1 MNALARRQ
9 LGRTDRHV
17 RRGRVSLVADAPRH
31 KLIFMAEESLRLC
44 SLPGEEEGRV
54 YYFRRLRIAGLPAD
68 GDRRFWLDA
77 FQKAMQVQAAQAV
90 HGLNSRAETA
100 DSVYFRGEL
109 EACEALLTLIAARM
123 PPTAWF
129 WPHVAG
135 GTAISNAPAMGVA
148 VIERLLATQASWSA
162 AAAAVLSV
170 ARERDVAALLEA
182 LPSQVIEHWLRE
194 MGTLNAARFVSSRLP
209 EAVLPIL
216 NRAISTFG
224 LDSPKVVWLASLA
237 VIACD
242 PSSADNHS
250 AVARARATLQRL
262 VAHLPIAAQT
272 IESSIQ
278 QTNAT
283 LTATNSVSE
292 TNTLPAPPPTPVGES
307 DRAVETLP
315 DSNQS
320 ATVRT
325 RSERCFGESTTGAG
339 LYFLLNAL
347 HCLQLEEQHFSLFF
361 LAHLFLRIA
370 RHAGIVPGDP
380 ILRWAEVT
388 EAHREPEVLDDRLL
402 RIWMLDIRRWCW
414 HNGHISVCEIVRRP
428 GYVTLTSTDLDVTLS
443 IDSADVRIRRI
454 GLDLDPGWLPW
465 FGRVVHFH
473 YRYRGELCG

>member
-1 MNALARRQ
+1 MNALVRRQ

-90 HGLNSRAETA
+90 HGLNSHAETA

-109 EACEALLTLIAARM
+109 EACEGLLTRIAARM

-182 LPSQVIEHWLRE
+182 FPSQVIEHWLHE
-194 MGTLNAARFVSSRLP
+194 MGTLDAARFVSSRLP

-216 NRAISTFG
+216 NRAIRTFG

-242 PSSADNHS
+242 PSSADNRS
-250 AVARARATLQRL
+250 AVARARATLQGL

-272 IESSIQ
+272 IASSIQ

-283 LTATNSVSE
+283 LTATN
-292 TNTLPAPPPTPVGES
+292 TLPAPPSTPLGES
-307 DRAVETLP
+307 DRAVETLS

-347 HCLQLEEQHFSLFF
+347 HCLQVEEQHFSLFF
-361 LAHLFLRIA
+361 LAHLLLRIA
-370 RHAGIVPGDP
+370 RDAGIVPGDP
-380 ILRWAEVT
+380 ILRWAEVI

-402 RIWMLDIRRWCW
+402 RIWMLNIRRWCW
-414 HNGHISVCEIVRRP
+414 RNGHISVREIVRRP

-454 GLDLDPGWLPW
+454 GLDLDPGWLSW